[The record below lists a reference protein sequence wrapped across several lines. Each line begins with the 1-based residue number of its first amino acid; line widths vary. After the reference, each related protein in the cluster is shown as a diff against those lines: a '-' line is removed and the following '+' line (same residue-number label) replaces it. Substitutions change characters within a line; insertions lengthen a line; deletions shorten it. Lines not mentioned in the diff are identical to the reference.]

1 MNGKS
6 IDWYSAN
13 LIELFLIESD
23 TCGQEVPCMGARRKL
38 SFRRLPPMATLP
50 ELDRLDR
57 RILDILQREGRISMT
72 ELGERIGLS
81 TSPVAERVRRLERT
95 GVITGWHARVDPRA
109 VNRGMLV
116 FVEITLSAKSGEI
129 FDQVRRA
136 LLHMDEVLE
145 CHLVSGSFD
154 YLVKARL
161 SGMEDYRGLLG
172 DILRQ
177 IPVPCQSHSYVV
189 MEEVKETTV
198 LGLG

>member
-1 MNGKS
+1 
-6 IDWYSAN
+6 
-13 LIELFLIESD
+13 
-23 TCGQEVPCMGARRKL
+23 
-38 SFRRLPPMATLP
+38 MATPPP

-95 GVITGWHARVDPRA
+95 RVITGWHARIDPRA

-129 FDQVRRA
+129 FEQVRRA
-136 LLHMDEVLE
+136 LTHMPEVLE

-161 SGMEDYRGLLG
+161 AGMADYRGLLA
-172 DILRQ
+172 DILKQ
-177 IPVPCQSHSYVV
+177 MPVPCQSHSYVV
-189 MEEVKETTV
+189 MEEIKESAV
-198 LGLG
+198 LVV

>member
-1 MNGKS
+1 
-6 IDWYSAN
+6 
-13 LIELFLIESD
+13 
-23 TCGQEVPCMGARRKL
+23 
-38 SFRRLPPMATLP
+38 MATP
-50 ELDRLDR
+50 PDLDRLDR

-81 TSPVAERVRRLERT
+81 TSPVAERVRRLERER
-95 GVITGWHARVDPRA
+95 VITGWYARVDPRA
-109 VNRGMLV
+109 
-116 FVEITLSAKSGEI
+116 
-129 FDQVRRA
+129 
-136 LLHMDEVLE
+136 LLHMNEVLE

-189 MEEVKETTV
+189 MEEVKETSV
-198 LGLG
+198 LELG